1 MKCEKTRSDQEIAE
15 AIQLFSDMLFRLALS
30 YTKDRAASEDILQD
44 VFLHFLTDNTVF
56 KDQEHQ
62 KAWLIRV
69 TVNECR
75 KFHRSIWNRRHVPF
89 TELGDLPAAEQNE
102 VFDLVMELPA
112 KYRIIIHLYYYEE
125 YSVREIS
132 QLLGI
137 KESTIQSRLHR
148 ARKKLKK
155 EMEVSDENSG
165 L

>member
-1 MKCEKTRSDQEIAE
+1 MKCKKTRSNQEILE
-15 AIQLFSDMLFRLALS
+15 AIQLFSDMLFRIALS
-30 YTKDRAASEDILQD
+30 YTKDWTASEDILQD
-44 VFLHFLTDNTVF
+44 VFLHFLTDSTAF
-56 KDQEHQ
+56 RDQNHQ

-69 TVNECR
+69 TINECR
-75 KFHRSIWNRRHVPF
+75 KFHRSIWNRKRVSF
-89 TELGDLPAAEQNE
+89 TELGDLPTAEQNE

-112 KYRIIIHLYYYEE
+112 KYRIIVHLYYYEE
-125 YSVREIS
+125 YSVKEIS
-132 QLLGI
+132 HLLDL